1 MHSLVILWQP
11 IDCIHSNF
19 SATIILC
26 VNNQFFFRGDI
37 ILLSLNDAVV
47 SLVMKYVQFTYIFLY
62 INYYISVMSAI
73 AIELA

>member
-1 MHSLVILWQP
+1 VPLS
-11 IDCIHSNF
+11 S
-19 SATIILC
+19 C
-26 VNNQFFFRGDI
+26 VYLINFFFRGDI